1 MQRHVHVCVCTH
13 SSLDTFL
20 AAPDQLESDQLR
32 RLHRLVFRPAPLLHR
47 LARKL
52 ASAYELAHCSTPAP
66 RSAQKKMKV
75 APSQKPSIS
84 MQNKMNFFSFDFQP
98 PISRRVPLGAH
109 NGAGRVTE
117 VCSTLVLTPQRLLHR
132 VHQ

>member
-20 AAPDQLESDQLR
+20 AAPHQLESNQLPCSISLLAAGAWTAPDARANR
-32 RLHRLVFRPAPLLHR
+32 RAL
-47 LARKL
+47 
-52 ASAYELAHCSTPAP
+52 EMLAHCSTLSP
-66 RSAQKKMKV
+66 RSAQKKLKGMSCQKV
-75 APSQKPSIS
+75 SIS
-84 MQNKMNFFSFDFQP
+84 MQNKNNFFSFDFQP

-117 VCSTLVLTPQRLLHR
+117 VCRILDLPQRLLNR